1 MFALGGYDKLCDH
14 KNNKY
19 QTWHGIFM
27 FLMVV
32 YIKTVPEIIFLSEKI
47 RETENTTQ

>member
-1 MFALGGYDKLCDH
+1 MFV
-14 KNNKY
+14 
-19 QTWHGIFM
+19 I
-27 FLMVV
+27 VV